1 MRTGLKKK
9 QKETVFFFNEAD
21 PMAEIKTYNTDLKNR
36 LTAYAE
42 KYPELCRLT
51 DDDGFGVLIFE
62 IDKRRIGLRLT
73 APYSDER
80 REKAR
85 ENGKMNGIQ
94 TRKTNA

>member
-51 DDDGFGVLIFE
+51 DDDGFGGLIFE
-62 IDKRRIGLRLT
+62 IDKRRIGIRLT

-85 ENGKMNGIQ
+85 VNGKQNGIQ
-94 TRKTNA
+94 TRMTKA

>member
-9 QKETVFFFNEAD
+9 QKETAFYFNEAD
-21 PMAEIKTYNTDLKNR
+21 PMAEIKTHNTELKKR

-42 KYPELCRLT
+42 KYPDLCRLT
-51 DDDGFGVLIFE
+51 DDDGCGGLIFQ
-62 IDKRRIGLRLT
+62 IDKRRIGIRLT

-85 ENGKMNGIQ
+85 ENGKHNGIQ
-94 TRKTNA
+94 TRKKST